1 MSTDENTTS
10 TDENT
15 MSRNEE
21 NQNDEDTEESH
32 LRTVKFY
39 RDKMDLQPIHS
50 ALKSFNV
57 DSAARM
63 SGVYEIH
70 RFNKVACALH
80 TNTKRPH
87 DTYSLMGWCL
97 SRHATKVF

>member
-10 TDENT
+10 TDEST
-15 MSRNEE
+15 MPTNEE
-21 NQNDEDTEESH
+21 DQNDEDTEESH

-80 TNTKRPH
+80 TNTSRPH
-87 DTYSLMGWCL
+87 DTYSLMGC
-97 SRHATKVF
+97 A